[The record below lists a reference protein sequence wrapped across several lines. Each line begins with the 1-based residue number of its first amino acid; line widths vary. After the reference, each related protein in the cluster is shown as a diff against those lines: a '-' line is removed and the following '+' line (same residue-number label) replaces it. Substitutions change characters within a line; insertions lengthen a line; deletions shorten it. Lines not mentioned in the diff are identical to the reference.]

1 MQLFK
6 RKDLTAYYSF
16 QDEYLSRGL
25 LRNRRKAFPTTLRE
39 LKTPTSHDFCGRIVQ
54 GRWPEKQAIE
64 LDKHSL
70 RLSAEFVANGD
81 FALSAWVRQAGLG
94 MVQGGNSDNAATLFA
109 LSDGVW
115 TGWRIDLLFPSN
127 RLVFQIAQGQTKSP
141 IGVVSTIRIP
151 PKTWTHIA
159 VSRDSQKIRV
169 FVNGLIAGE
178 VKHDSNPTPIPP
190 TSCLNVGYAG
200 NGLCSAIIHID
211 ELATFSSPPT
221 CQAVLA
227 NALQTTSSPYP
238 NQLLEEASRYFV
250 SRDYEKAKSVYESL
264 IKLVN
269 TDPSLRAT
277 LTYRIGELNRL
288 LKKEALALNIFKTL
302 AQEQNI
308 PAPIR
313 SLALH
318 DYLSLKE
325 QTLFSSD
332 EQLLNYTKNFY
343 PDYTELAPASDK
355 YLDAMIEYDFC
366 LPLTPLKALN
376 LD

>member
-1 MQLFK
+1 
-6 RKDLTAYYSF
+6 
-16 QDEYLSRGL
+16 
-25 LRNRRKAFPTTLRE
+25 
-39 LKTPTSHDFCGRIVQ
+39 
-54 GRWPEKQAIE
+54 
-64 LDKHSL
+64 
-70 RLSAEFVANGD
+70 
-81 FALSAWVRQAGLG
+81 
-94 MVQGGNSDNAATLFA
+94 
-109 LSDGVW
+109 
-115 TGWRIDLLFPSN
+115 
-127 RLVFQIAQGQTKSP
+127 
-141 IGVVSTIRIP
+141 
-151 PKTWTHIA
+151 
-159 VSRDSQKIRV
+159 
-169 FVNGLIAGE
+169 
-178 VKHDSNPTPIPP
+178 
-190 TSCLNVGYAG
+190 
-200 NGLCSAIIHID
+200 
-211 ELATFSSPPT
+211 
-221 CQAVLA
+221 VLA